1 VSTEYRDPE
10 RLGEV
15 LDLLREFGDDA
26 KLVAGGQSLMVM
38 RRQGLIAPSLW
49 VDLSRVEGL
58 AGITQTPGDVRLGA
72 MTTIRTIERDPVI
85 SAMAPLLARAAAA
98 VGPLQ
103 VRNMATIGGSIAH
116 NAPGAD
122 SPPALL
128 ALDAAATVAGVG
140 GNRSIALEDFF
151 TGYFETALRPDEVLT
166 EFRIPTL
173 PVSARARYLKFAPRA
188 VDMAV
193 VGVAVILHRDADRV
207 LDVRIAIGG
216 AAAVPFRARE
226 AEAHLREATWSER
239 ALSEAGRLAA
249 RAASPASDLHAS
261 ADYRRWLIRTL
272 VPRALAS
279 VADGNGVERTP

>member
-1 VSTEYRDPE
+1 VSTEYQDPE

-15 LDLLREFGDDA
+15 LDLLRQFGDDA

-49 VDLSRVEGL
+49 VDLSRVAGL
-58 AGITQTPGDVRLGA
+58 AGITQRPGEVRLGA

-85 SAMAPLLARAAAA
+85 AAMAPVLAQAAAA
-98 VGPLQ
+98 VGPFQ
-103 VRNMATIGGSIAH
+103 VRNMATIGGSITH

-128 ALDAAATVAGVG
+128 ALEATATVAGVA

-166 EFRIPTL
+166 GFRIPTL
-173 PVSARARYLKFAPRA
+173 PPSTRARYLKFAPRA

-193 VGVAVILHRDADRV
+193 VGVAVILHRDAGRV
-207 LDVRIAIGG
+207 LDVRIAVGG
-216 AAAVPFRARE
+216 AGAVPFRARE
-226 AEAHLREATWSER
+226 AEAHVRDATWSER

-279 VADGNGVERTP
+279 VADGNGVERMP

>member
-1 VSTEYRDPE
+1 MSTGYRDPE

-26 KLVAGGQSLMVM
+26 KLVAGGQSLLVM

-49 VDLSRVEGL
+49 VDLSRVAGL
-58 AGITQTPGDVRLGA
+58 AGITQSPGDVRLGA

-85 SAMAPLLARAAAA
+85 AAMAPLLARAAAA

-128 ALDAAATVAGVG
+128 ALDAAATVAGVAG
-140 GNRSIALEDFF
+140 SRSIALEDFF

-166 EFRIPTL
+166 EIRIPTL
-173 PVSARARYLKFAPRA
+173 PASARARYLKFAPRA

-226 AEAHLREATWSER
+226 AEAHLREETWSER

-279 VADGNGVERTP
+279 VADGNGVERMP